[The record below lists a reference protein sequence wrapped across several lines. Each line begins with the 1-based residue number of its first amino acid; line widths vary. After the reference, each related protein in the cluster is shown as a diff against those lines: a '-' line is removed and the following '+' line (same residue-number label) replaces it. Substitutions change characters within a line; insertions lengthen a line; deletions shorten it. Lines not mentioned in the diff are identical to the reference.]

1 MKENLMNTSLKI
13 GLVGCAMLAGLAV
26 NEFWPSSV
34 DQKSESKIPAKNP
47 AKYTKPASAIE
58 APAWV
63 AQAVPELYK
72 AQIDKDN
79 ANAKEQ
85 FGPLYI
91 DSSKVEVID
100 VKSVDCFGIA
110 QVVGSWTCDLKTSV
124 RLGGKTIAARE
135 VEVQVAKRNN
145 EPMILSSRQ
154 VKF

>member
-1 MKENLMNTSLKI
+1 MNTSLKI
-13 GLVGCAMLAGLAV
+13 GLVGCALLAGLAA
-26 NEFWPSSV
+26 NEFWPSSS
-34 DQKSESKIPAKNP
+34 DQKSDAKAPAKNS
-47 AKYTKPASAIE
+47 AKHTKPARATE

-63 AQAVPELYK
+63 VQAVPNLYK

-79 ANAKEQ
+79 ANAKGQ

-91 DSSKVEVID
+91 DTSKVEVLD

-110 QVVGSWTCDLKTSV
+110 QVVDSWTCDLKTSV

-145 EPMILSSRQ
+145 EPTVIGSRQ
-154 VKF
+154 LKF